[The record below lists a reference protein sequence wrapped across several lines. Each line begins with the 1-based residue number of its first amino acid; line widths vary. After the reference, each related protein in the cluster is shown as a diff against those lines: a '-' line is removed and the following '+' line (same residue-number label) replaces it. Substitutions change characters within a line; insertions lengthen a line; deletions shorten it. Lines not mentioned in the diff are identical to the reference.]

1 MCVVARALGTAL
13 DTVLDAEF
21 GGQIWVFFDTALA
34 RMMNRQRR
42 DMSLL

>member
-1 MCVVARALGTAL
+1 LCVVARALGTAL

-34 RMMNRQRR
+34 RMNRQRR